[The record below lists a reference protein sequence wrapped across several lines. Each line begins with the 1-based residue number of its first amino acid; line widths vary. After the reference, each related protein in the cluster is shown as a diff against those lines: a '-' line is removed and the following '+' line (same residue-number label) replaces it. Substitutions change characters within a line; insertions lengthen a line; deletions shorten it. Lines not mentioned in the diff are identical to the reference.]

1 MSASHHPHSDPDH
14 ESAEC
19 ATLMGGIVVD
29 DLPHAQHV
37 AQLALDLFQI
47 TWPLHGFGRGEA
59 ALLRRAAL
67 LHDAGVSVSYRGH
80 HKESLHLIMQANM
93 PDLTA
98 EEQKEVACIGR
109 YHRKS
114 FPKKRHAVYGD
125 LDRAAR
131 RRVSELG
138 GILRL
143 ADAFDY
149 GHDSGVTHLYGHV
162 LSTPGKPV
170 QVMIH
175 AGHHIDNEALLDRV
189 QEQALKK
196 RDLFE
201 HAFHCRVNIAF
212 EREGAGESER
222 ALREMAQL
230 LSSHNGHH

>member
-1 MSASHHPHSDPDH
+1 MSTDHHSTSSPNS
-14 ESAEC
+14 ESGEFA
-19 ATLMGGIVVD
+19 ALMGGIAVD

-47 TWPLHGFGRGEA
+47 TWPLRGFGRGEA

-67 LHDAGVSVSYRGH
+67 LHDAGVLVSYRGH

-93 PDLTA
+93 PDLSP

-114 FPKKRHAVYGD
+114 FPKKRHAVYCD

-149 GHDSGVTHLYGHV
+149 GHDGSVTHLYGHV
-162 LSTPGKPV
+162 RSTPGKPI
-170 QVMIH
+170 QVMLH
-175 AGHHIDNEALLDRV
+175 AGHHIDDPDLLDRV

-196 RDLFE
+196 RDLF
-201 HAFHCRVNIAF
+201 
-212 EREGAGESER
+212 
-222 ALREMAQL
+222 
-230 LSSHNGHH
+230 